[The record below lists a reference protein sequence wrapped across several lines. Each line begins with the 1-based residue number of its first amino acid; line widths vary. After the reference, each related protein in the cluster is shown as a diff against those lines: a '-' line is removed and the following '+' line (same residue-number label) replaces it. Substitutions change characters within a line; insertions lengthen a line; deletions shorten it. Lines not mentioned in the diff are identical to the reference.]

1 MRSWLLIGV
10 IGALVL
16 TLIGTGLWLN
26 TQKVQK
32 ESVTAT
38 TTVRALP
45 RDSGAM
51 LLFTTRDG
59 RVVSVPD
66 FTYLHPS
73 LDIEGRN
80 ETYVYVTQDDNAVE
94 MDPRYGIV
102 YGNDGT
108 LTIGLFAEPLGA
120 TRLLAETKLR
130 ELMEGVPDDI
140 LCLLP
145 VSVGVPDTMN
155 SSFVGREL
163 GLSFCPCAVTLP

>member
-1 MRSWLLIGV
+1 MRSWLLIGI

-38 TTVRALP
+38 TTARALP

-51 LLFTTRDG
+51 LLFTTRNG
-59 RVVSVPD
+59 IVVSVPD

-73 LDIEGRN
+73 LDIEGRDQ
-80 ETYVYVTQDDNAVE
+80 TYVYVTQDDNAVE

-108 LTIGLFAEPLGA
+108 LTIGLFAEPLSA

-145 VSVGVPDTMN
+145 VSVGVPDTMD

-163 GLSFCPCAVTLP
+163 GLSFCPGAVTLP